1 MIVTPSPTLSP
12 TRTPTK
18 TPTNAP
24 TPDPTLPGIIV
35 YSEDFED
42 ICMSQLKKFWNNF
55 FAKLLAIHV
64 GIHGGVADPID
75 GVYRQKKYFFMRI
88 THKKSCCEKS
98 IES

>member
-42 ICMSQLKKFWNNF
+42 IRMSQLKKF
-55 FAKLLAIHV
+55 
-64 GIHGGVADPID
+64 
-75 GVYRQKKYFFMRI
+75 
-88 THKKSCCEKS
+88 
-98 IES
+98 